1 MGTLTTHLLTRRAA
15 VWLAVPLTLAL
26 AAGCGGASAADDP
39 GDGASGE
46 AADTSGDTGEDA
58 GTAAGPA
65 VPDAP
70 VDLRMTVWTANED
83 QLALFDEI
91 GAAYVEANP
100 DLVSSVTFEPLPFEE
115 YTTALTTQVAGGNA
129 PDLAWIFESSA
140 PEFVAS
146 GALAPLS
153 QTLSGT
159 EGYDYDDLNE
169 SALALWQAEDE
180 LYAYPFS
187 TSPFAMF
194 VNDDL
199 LAEAGQPTGRELV
212 DSGEW
217 TWDRVQE
224 AGAAV
229 AEETDASG
237 VVIRDFEYSLWEN
250 LATVWA
256 SYGAQAWSEDYT
268 TCELASPEMVE
279 AMTWVHDSAFETGA
293 IPGPGTTAD
302 FFAGEAAMTV
312 TQISR
317 ASLLDESFAWD
328 VLPLPAGPAGE
339 AGVIGQAGIGVFASG
354 ANPDIAADFL
364 AFFSNP
370 ENSEQLAAWFPPPRD
385 SLLTAEVL
393 QQANPLLSAEQLEEV
408 VVQPLDGAV
417 TKPAHPNFAQL
428 QQAVRAELD
437 QLWTPEAEVES
448 VLADTCTAV
457 QPLLEQ

>member
-1 MGTLTTHLLTRRAA
+1 MGTNTTTMRR
-15 VWLAVPLTLAL
+15 PLAL
-26 AAGCGGASAADDP
+26 TALALSLVVLAGCGTGAGSDSTVDAGAAGDTAGSDP
-39 GDGASGE
+39 AGAASG
-46 AADTSGDTGEDA
+46 
-58 GTAAGPA
+58 
-65 VPDAP
+65 P
-70 VDLRMTVWTANED
+70 VDLRMTVWTADES

-100 DLVSSVTFEPLPFEE
+100 DLVSSVTFEPLPFED
-115 YTTALTTQVAGGNA
+115 YTTALTTQVAGGNP

-140 PEFVAS
+140 PEFVTS
-146 GALAPLS
+146 GALEPLT
-153 QTLSGT
+153 QTLSDT
-159 EGYDYDDLNE
+159 EGYDFDDLND
-169 SALALWQAEDE
+169 SALALWQVDEE

-187 TSPFAMF
+187 TSPFAVF

-199 LAEAGQPTGRELV
+199 LTAAGQPTGRDLV
-212 DSGEW
+212 ESGDW

-224 AGAAV
+224 AGSAV
-229 AEETDASG
+229 NAETGQAG
-237 VVIRDFEYSLWEN
+237 IVIRDFEYSVWEN

-279 AMTWVHDSAFETGA
+279 AMTWFHDSAFDSGA
-293 IPGPGTTAD
+293 VPGPGTTAD

-312 TQISR
+312 TQMSR

-339 AGVIGQAGIGVFASG
+339 VGVFGQAGIGVFSTG
-354 ANPDIAADFL
+354 ANPEAAKDFL

-370 ENSEQLAAWFPPPRD
+370 ENSAALAAYFPPPRD

-393 QQANPLLSAEQLEEV
+393 QDANPLLSAEQLDEV
-408 VVQPLDGAV
+408 VVQPIDGAV

-437 QLWTPEAEVES
+437 QLWVPEADVKA
-448 VLADTCTAV
+448 VLTDTCSAI